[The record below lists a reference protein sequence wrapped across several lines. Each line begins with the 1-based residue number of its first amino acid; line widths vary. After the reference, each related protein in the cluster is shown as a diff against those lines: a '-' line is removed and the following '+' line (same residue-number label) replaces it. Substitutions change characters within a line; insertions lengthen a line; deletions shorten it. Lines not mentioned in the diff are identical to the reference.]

1 MKKKKLTKGLCK
13 YFVNESFQKRF
24 VLTPLFPPP
33 KKKKNLSMANSI
45 IMFKIPNLFPVSQ
58 HFLTLMFPSELLV
71 CIVSEIENFFHVSI

>member
-13 YFVNESFQKRF
+13 YFFNEVISKKICPHPS
-24 VLTPLFPPP
+24 LPPQ
-33 KKKKNLSMANSI
+33 KKNLSMANSI

>member
-13 YFVNESFQKRF
+13 YFVNESFQKRS

-33 KKKKNLSMANSI
+33 PQKKKNLSMANSI

-58 HFLTLMFPSELLV
+58 HFLTLMFPSEHLV
-71 CIVSEIENFFHVSI
+71 CIA